1 MHTHL
6 PTTDAR
12 HAQIYPQFHW
22 LTRLLWL
29 SLLALCLVQ
38 LTGCSAGPQTWD
50 QLKTRR
56 FAAPVQHERRAA
68 RQAAGLPDER
78 PLVWLASDDRYDWK
92 KGYAKGDV
100 AKAGK
105 GFDLKMRH
113 PDFPRTY
120 ISEVHINLTSPDHAV
135 HVVWVGPQ
143 AANAPAGPWRSSPG
157 QGSKKYDC
165 NNYAHSNTLNS
176 NCTPKGVFRV
186 KGFSDHLQIV
196 TGCHYATWVI
206 HKPRFIAMHSSGDI
220 PPYPASGG
228 CIRIDFEVAKLIHNN
243 SITGVTLVGIFG
255 RWTKVGTAAK

>member
-1 MHTHL
+1 MPTHHL
-6 PTTDAR
+6 TNIACQAPSS
-12 HAQIYPQFHW
+12 PQSHW
-22 LTRLLWL
+22 LTPLCWL

-38 LTGCSAGPQTWD
+38 LTGCSPGLQTWE
-50 QLKTRR
+50 QLTTRR
-56 FAAPVQHERRAA
+56 FAAPVQHERLAA
-68 RQAAGLPDER
+68 RQAAGLPNER
-78 PLVWLASDDRYDWK
+78 PLVWLANEDRYDWK

-100 AKAGK
+100 AIAGD

-135 HVVWVGPQ
+135 YVVWIGPL
-143 AANAPAGPWRSSPG
+143 ADNAPAGPWRSSPG

-165 NNYAHSNTLNS
+165 NQYADSNTLNS

-228 CIRIDFEVAKLIHNN
+228 CIRLDFEVAKLIHNN
-243 SITGVTLVGIFG
+243 SITGVTLVGISG
-255 RWTKVGTAAK
+255 RWTKGGNVKK